1 MKFDNNLGNKEIFA
15 KNLKRYMSKND
26 VDRNE
31 LSKHLNIAYTTLSD
45 WINAKKYP
53 RIDNIEILA
62 NYFNIDKSDLIE
74 SPGIKIRE
82 DMKPLL
88 KYTLRQVSHKTAVP
102 LIGTI
107 AAGTPILAEQNIE
120 RYFDIDTSIH
130 CDFCLRIQGDSMI
143 DVGIHNDDIVFIRQQ
158 PTLEVG
164 EIGAIQI
171 GDEATLKRFYKTNDS
186 IILQP
191 ANADYLPQ
199 IYTSDS
205 EIRILGKLVATLHI
219 DK

>member
-1 MKFDNNLGNKEIFA
+1 MKTTTSKRLKEIM
-15 KNLKRYMSKND
+15 N
-26 VDRNE
+26 DRN
-31 LSKHLNIAYTTLSD
+31 
-45 WINAKKYP
+45 
-53 RIDNIEILA
+53 
-62 NYFNIDKSDLIE
+62 
-74 SPGIKIRE
+74 
-82 DMKPLL
+82 
-88 KYTLRQVSHKTAVP
+88 LRQVDILDMVAPYSKKLNIRLAKNDLSQYVSGKVEPSQEKLTLLSLALEVNEPWLMGYDVKKERGENKQNKTSIP

-120 RYFDIDTSIH
+120 RYFDMDTSIH

-143 DVGIHNDDIVFIRQQ
+143 DAGINNNDIVFIRQQ

-171 GDEATLKRFYKTNDS
+171 GEEATLKKFYKTNDS

-191 ANADYLPQ
+191 ANSNYLPQ

-205 EIRILGKLVATLHI
+205 DIKILGKLVATLHI
-219 DK
+219 NK

>member
-1 MKFDNNLGNKEIFA
+1 MKTTTSERLKEIM
-15 KNLKRYMSKND
+15 NE
-26 VDRNE
+26 RN
-31 LSKHLNIAYTTLSD
+31 
-45 WINAKKYP
+45 
-53 RIDNIEILA
+53 
-62 NYFNIDKSDLIE
+62 
-74 SPGIKIRE
+74 
-82 DMKPLL
+82 
-88 KYTLRQVSHKTAVP
+88 LRQVDILDMVAPYSKKLNIRLAKNDLSQYVSGKVEPSQEKLTLLSLALEVNEPWLMGYDVKKERGENKQNKTSIP

-143 DVGIHNDDIVFIRQQ
+143 DAGINNNDIVFIRQQ

-171 GDEATLKRFYKTNDS
+171 GEEATLKRFYRTNDS

-191 ANADYLPQ
+191 ANSNYLPQ

-205 EIRILGKLVATLHI
+205 DIKILGKLVATLHI
-219 DK
+219 NK

>member
-1 MKFDNNLGNKEIFA
+1 MKFDNSLGNKEIFA
-15 KNLKRYMSKND
+15 KNLKRYMSEND

-74 SPGIKIRE
+74 PPGIKIRE

-88 KYTLRQVSHKTAVP
+88 KYTLRQMSHKTSIP

-143 DVGIHNDDIVFIRQQ
+143 DAGINNNDIVFIRQQ

-171 GDEATLKRFYKTNDS
+171 GEEATLKKFYKTNDS

-191 ANADYLPQ
+191 ANSNYLPQ

-205 EIRILGKLVATLHI
+205 DIKILGKLVATLHI
-219 DK
+219 NK

>member
-1 MKFDNNLGNKEIFA
+1 MKTTTSKRLKEIM
-15 KNLKRYMSKND
+15 NE
-26 VDRNE
+26 RN
-31 LSKHLNIAYTTLSD
+31 
-45 WINAKKYP
+45 
-53 RIDNIEILA
+53 
-62 NYFNIDKSDLIE
+62 
-74 SPGIKIRE
+74 
-82 DMKPLL
+82 
-88 KYTLRQVSHKTAVP
+88 LRQVDILDMVAPYSKKLNIRLAKNDLSQYVSGKVEPSQEKLTLLSLALEVNEPWLMGYDVKKERGENKQNKTSIP

-143 DVGIHNDDIVFIRQQ
+143 DAGIHNDDIVFIRQQ

-171 GDEATLKRFYKTNDS
+171 GEEATLKRFYRTNDS

-191 ANADYLPQ
+191 ANSDYLPQ

>member
-74 SPGIKIRE
+74 PPGIKIRE

-88 KYTLRQVSHKTAVP
+88 KYTLRQMSHKTSIP

-120 RYFDIDTSIH
+120 RYFDIDTSID

-143 DVGIHNDDIVFIRQQ
+143 DAGINNNDIVFIRQQ
-158 PTLEVG
+158 PTLEIG

-171 GDEATLKRFYKTNDS
+171 GEEATLKRFYRTNDS

-191 ANADYLPQ
+191 ANSDYLPQ
-199 IYTSDS
+199 VYTSDS
-205 EIRILGKLVATLHI
+205 DVKILGKLVATLHI
-219 DK
+219 DI

>member
-1 MKFDNNLGNKEIFA
+1 MKTTTSKRLKEIM
-15 KNLKRYMSKND
+15 N
-26 VDRNE
+26 DRN
-31 LSKHLNIAYTTLSD
+31 
-45 WINAKKYP
+45 
-53 RIDNIEILA
+53 
-62 NYFNIDKSDLIE
+62 
-74 SPGIKIRE
+74 
-82 DMKPLL
+82 
-88 KYTLRQVSHKTAVP
+88 LRQVDILDMVAPYSKKLNIRLAKNDLSQYVSGKVEPSQEKLTLLSLALEVNEPWLMGYDVKKERGENKQNKTSIP

-120 RYFDIDTSIH
+120 RYFDMDTSIH

-143 DVGIHNDDIVFIRQQ
+143 DAGINNNDIVFIRQQ

-171 GDEATLKRFYKTNDS
+171 GEEATLKKFYKTNDS

-191 ANADYLPQ
+191 ANSDYLPQ

-205 EIRILGKLVATLHI
+205 DIKILGKLVATLHI
-219 DK
+219 NK